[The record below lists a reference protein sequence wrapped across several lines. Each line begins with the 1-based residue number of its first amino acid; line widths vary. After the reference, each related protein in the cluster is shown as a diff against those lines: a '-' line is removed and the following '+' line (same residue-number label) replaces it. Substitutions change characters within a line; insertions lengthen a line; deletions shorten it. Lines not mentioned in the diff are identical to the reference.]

1 MSRPPLLGQTLIEL
15 LILLLPIILSIV
27 FSKAFFR
34 YIGWWG
40 LLPGIT
46 LGIGV
51 VATPLYVLVK
61 FFSPP
66 AARDGRNGHA

>member
-1 MSRPPLLGQTLIEL
+1 MNRPRILGQTLIEL
-15 LILLLPIILSIV
+15 LIVLLPIILSVV

-40 LLPGIT
+40 VLPGVA
-46 LGIGV
+46 LGFGV
-51 VATPLYVLVK
+51 VATPLYILVK

-66 AARDGRNGHA
+66 AVRGSRNPHA

>member
-1 MSRPPLLGQTLIEL
+1 MNKPRLRGQTLIEL
-15 LILLLPIILSIV
+15 LIVLLPIVLSIV
-27 FSKAFFR
+27 FSRIFFR

-40 LLPGIT
+40 LLPGVT

-51 VATPLYVLVK
+51 FATPLYILVK

-66 AARDGRNGHA
+66 AIRTSRNPRA